1 MGWIKCFGTVQVSV
15 TRLQDD
21 VQYLAIYNNTILP
34 NITKNRQSL
43 LKMYQILNTL
53 PNFVTKAWF
62 FVKVAK
68 LRQIWSHWSKCSLV
82 FGKYVVN
89 FSRVEIAAKQFMAL
103 VPVCSAQAWTT
114 TGGKNRGRNWGWSVT
129 EGWPLIFSL
138 AWAMLSRAE
147 AATSSA
153 RSSSRFMRNFL
164 TSMEIWQ
171 PMMTRA
177 NDVTVITDRNDGGV
191 MDDA

>member
-1 MGWIKCFGTVQVSV
+1 M
-15 TRLQDD
+15 
-21 VQYLAIYNNTILP
+21 
-34 NITKNRQSL
+34 
-43 LKMYQILNTL
+43 
-53 PNFVTKAWF
+53 
-62 FVKVAK
+62 
-68 LRQIWSHWSKCSLV
+68 
-82 FGKYVVN
+82 
-89 FSRVEIAAKQFMAL
+89 
-103 VPVCSAQAWTT
+103 
-114 TGGKNRGRNWGWSVT
+114 T